1 MSLERLIHRQI
12 PAAAAAILALLR
24 VELENLEQA
33 ALAADGQPALVSVPR
48 NALETHIVGNRDLR
62 AGRQRSGGMENNR
75 ERERGNELRAYSIER
90 QMQ

>member
-1 MSLERLIHRQI
+1 MSLERLIHGQI

-62 AGRQRSGGMENNR
+62 AGWQRSGGVENNR
-75 ERERGNELRAYSIER
+75 EREIRNELHVIFIYN